1 MLRAKASLP
10 VLPRGTFFYYLK
22 LNLKEEGVVVC
33 SYVENQNGWH
43 DWFYLNGMK
52 RNALSRSG
60 PAYYDK
66 MRLKTC
72 NDSRSQKTGI

>member
-1 MLRAKASLP
+1 
-10 VLPRGTFFYYLK
+10 
-22 LNLKEEGVVVC
+22 
-33 SYVENQNGWH
+33 VENQNGWY

-66 MRLKTC
+66 MRFKTF
-72 NDSRSQKTGI
+72 NDSRSQKKDLEDILLSTGRPLLRNGGVSLAKY

>member
-1 MLRAKASLP
+1 
-10 VLPRGTFFYYLK
+10 
-22 LNLKEEGVVVC
+22 
-33 SYVENQNGWH
+33 VENQNGWH

-66 MRLKTC
+66 MRFKTF
-72 NDSRSQKTGI
+72 NDSRSQKKGI

>member
-1 MLRAKASLP
+1 
-10 VLPRGTFFYYLK
+10 VF
-22 LNLKEEGVVVC
+22 

-43 DWFYLNGMK
+43 NWFYLNDMK

-66 MRLKTC
+66 MRFKTF
-72 NDSRSQKTGI
+72 NDSRSQKKGFRRYIIVDRQTSPKKRWCQPR